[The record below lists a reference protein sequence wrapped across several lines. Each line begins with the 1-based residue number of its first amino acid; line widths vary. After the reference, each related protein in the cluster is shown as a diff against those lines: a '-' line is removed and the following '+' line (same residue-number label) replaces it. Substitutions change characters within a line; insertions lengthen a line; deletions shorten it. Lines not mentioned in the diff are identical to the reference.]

1 MMIGERTLA
10 KGQIRKLNALRKSV
24 GDDLGLQAFA
34 KWLKRQSPSKMTEKV
49 DPVSKKV
56 EQALSELVKDKN
68 VRLGN
73 LGYTIRRAKGKG
85 ASGFVVTK
93 NEKA

>member
-1 MMIGERTLA
+1 MTIEERTLT
-10 KGQIRKLNALRKSV
+10 KGQVRKHNALRKSI
-24 GDDLGLQAFA
+24 GDDLGEQAFA
-34 KWLKRQSPSKMTEKV
+34 KWLKRQSFSKKKETV
-49 DPVSKKV
+49 DPVAMKV
-56 EQALSELVKDKN
+56 EQALSGLVEDKS

-85 ASGFVVTK
+85 ALGFVVSK